1 MKPIFDGISW
11 LINKITIIVFFVIL
25 LTILFTTTNIFGG
38 LGQNL
43 WDQFSGKDTEEVVNR
58 LGNDINKLKDEIGQ
72 ISTNTTPQIKEE
84 INRRKQEID
93 LQIKIKCE
101 SGLQWYDWLNPNK
114 HLEKNLACEAEKKQK
129 EIYQRIEN
137 DYLEREKQL
146 GELNKQLG
154 QKFIQLKDLEHKLG
168 GVWKLLIVNFQA
180 NWTHI
185 SYIIFF
191 VLFSPY
197 IWKICCFRVVDA
209 FVKKFPPIQLTNP
222 SIDGNIVY
230 RKAKR
235 NLKIKVDRLNPLCVR
250 MSCESQ
256 CYGNITK
263 RVRLFWKWSAPFIS
277 YISGLFKLTEFTNK
291 STVEDGNVVLYPK
304 KASSYITKIELQNHP
319 GLIIRPAFIVGISG
333 DIQVKTQWVWSFHSW
348 VTGQHRYI
356 IFYGTGNLYLE
367 GNGEICTTEVSPEKI
382 TLKSHLL
389 IGFDSR
395 LGYSN
400 ICSEVRW
407 KDIWVYFCNEVSLI
421 DNQFSGKGVI
431 LSHTVDPVKEL
442 TPLEK
447 NFQFISNFTSIV
459 GKFFGF

>member
-11 LINKITIIVFFVIL
+11 LINKITIIISLVAL

-38 LGQNL
+38 LGQQL
-43 WDQFSGKDTEEVVNR
+43 WDQFLGKDVQEIVDR
-58 LGNDINKLKDEIGQ
+58 LNNDINKLNDD
-72 ISTNTTPQIKEE
+72 IKELE
-84 INRRKQEID
+84 RTTVPKVKID
-93 LQIKIKCE
+93 
-101 SGLQWYDWLNPNK
+101 
-114 HLEKNLACEAEKKQK
+114 
-129 EIYQRIEN
+129 
-137 DYLEREKQL
+137 LEREKNNIELRIKEECETEVPLHEFYRLDKYWLKEQQKPACKALKDSQAYFLQLYENHLKRDKQL
-146 GELNKQLG
+146 GEFKIQLG
-154 QKFIQLKDLEHKLG
+154 QKLIQLKDLEQKLG
-168 GVWKLLIVNFQA
+168 GVWQLLVVNFQA

-197 IWKICCFRVVDA
+197 IWKICCFRIVDTFA
-209 FVKKFPPIQLTNP
+209 KKFPPIQLTNP
-222 SIDGNIVY
+222 STDGNIIHK
-230 RKAKR
+230 KAKR
-235 NLKIKVDRLNPLCVR
+235 NLNIKVNRLNSLYVR
-250 MSCESQ
+250 MSYKSQ
-256 CYGNITK
+256 CDGNLTK
-263 RVRLFWKWSAPFIS
+263 RTRLFWKWSAPFIS
-277 YISGLFKLTEFTNK
+277 YISGLFELTEFTNK

-304 KASSYITKIELQNHP
+304 KAGDYITKIELQNHP

-367 GNGEICTTEVSPEKI
+367 GNGGIYVTEVSPER
-382 TLKSHLL
+382 TSVESHLL

-395 LGYSN
+395 LGYST
-400 ICSEVRW
+400 ICTETFW
-407 KDIWVYFCNEVSLI
+407 PYFRNKVSLI
-421 DNQFSGKGVI
+421 DNQFSGKGVF
-431 LSHTVDPVKEL
+431 LSHTIDPKKEL